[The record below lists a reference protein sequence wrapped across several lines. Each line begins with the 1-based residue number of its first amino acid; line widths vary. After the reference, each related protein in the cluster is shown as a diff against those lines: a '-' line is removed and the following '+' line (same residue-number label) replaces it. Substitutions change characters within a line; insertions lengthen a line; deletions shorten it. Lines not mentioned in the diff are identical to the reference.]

1 MTGLSGATTPS
12 APDAM
17 ITRGVM
23 LATIGILA
31 APLIDIFSKL
41 AAATVPPVE
50 VTAMRFLVQALVMVP
65 FLLRRAGPSTAHGAP
80 RRAPAHLFHA
90 LRGAL
95 ITISM
100 ICFVT
105 TLRVMEVADAIAIFF
120 VEPVI
125 LTVLGSVFL
134 KETVGWRRY
143 TACAVGFLG
152 AMLVIRPSFQEV
164 GAIAFLPV
172 VAAFAIAVFA
182 LLTRMQAQKE
192 NPFSMQFQT
201 GLWGLGFC
209 LGLMVLG
216 SLLGFEDFT
225 PALPDMPHTGF
236 MVATGL
242 AAAFSGILSVFS
254 YRYAPASTLAPL
266 QYLEIVSATAL
277 GWWVFGDFPDAM
289 KWLGI
294 AIIIASGLYIIWRE
308 RRVNARIV
316 TAVRETPT
324 P

>member
-1 MTGLSGATTPS
+1 MTRNPS
-12 APDAM
+12 ANAASAPVPGVSRGITYAM
-17 ITRGVM
+17 IS
-23 LATIGILA
+23 ILA
-31 APLIDIFSKL
+31 APLIDVFSKL
-41 AAATVPPVE
+41 AAETLPPVE
-50 VTAMRFLVQALVMVP
+50 ITAGRFLVQALVMVP
-65 FLLRRAGPSTAHGAP
+65 FLLWRAGPKALQQGT
-80 RRAPAHLFHA
+80 RRNTQAFHA
-90 LRGAL
+90 MRGAL

-100 ICFVT
+100 LSFVT
-105 TLRVMEVADAIAIFF
+105 TLRVMELADAIAIFF

-125 LTVLGSVFL
+125 LTVLGAIFL

-143 TACAVGFLG
+143 TACAVGFSG
-152 AMLVIRPSFQEV
+152 AMLVIQPSFQEV

-209 LGLMVLG
+209 LAIMAAAQLTGLEDFSPVWPDTPH
-216 SLLGFEDFT
+216 LGFM
-225 PALPDMPHTGF
+225 L
-236 MVATGL
+236 ATGL
-242 AAAFSGILSVFS
+242 AAAFTGILSVFS

-266 QYLEIVSATAL
+266 QYMEIVSATAL
-277 GWWVFGDFPDAM
+277 GWLVFNDFPDGM

-308 RRVNARIV
+308 RRVKTPII
-316 TAVRETPT
+316 TAVQETTT